1 MSKMDSWL
9 INPQRRIGVAGLLA
23 LLVMGSLVAPLS
35 LDMYTPAVPR
45 MAEYFSTTND
55 MVNLTLVGY
64 YLFFAIGLLAF
75 GPLSDKYGR
84 KSVLVVVGRN
94 VAFVAFLFIGAIGM
108 FMVMLPFPDYI
119 VAVGGLM
126 TAGIAIALVGWYAL
140 LRSKLIL
147 RGVKDDEEPESLL

>member
-1 MSKMDSWL
+1 MFCGLFLVFVFFESAVRPYNVNVLLDQQDGDTRSASAL
-9 INPQRRIGVAGLLA
+9 INFTRV
-23 LLVMGSLVAPLS
+23 
-35 LDMYTPAVPR
+35 
-45 MAEYFSTTND
+45 
-55 MVNLTLVGY
+55 
-64 YLFFAIGLLAF
+64 
-75 GPLSDKYGR
+75 
-84 KSVLVVVGRN
+84 
-94 VAFVAFLFIGAIGM
+94 FIGAIGM